1 MSGGLRTLA
10 GAWGLAAGLT
20 MLPYTLIRYVT
31 PNESYSVDLGL
42 LAYLIMA
49 LPWISLAGLALT
61 VLHQE
66 RKYLSTVIRLRNT
79 QQALVN
85 IRCLLGRGD
94 EGDRSMQVQK
104 LRVQADEAGLVP
116 AGHYF
121 ARLAKGLEDANAKE
135 AARRE
140 ALDAE
145 DRELE
150 ALYRKRSASRA
161 NTYADAGMTM

>member
-1 MSGGLRTLA
+1 
-10 GAWGLAAGLT
+10 
-20 MLPYTLIRYVT
+20 
-31 PNESYSVDLGL
+31 
-42 LAYLIMA
+42 
-49 LPWISLAGLALT
+49 
-61 VLHQE
+61 
-66 RKYLSTVIRLRNT
+66 
-79 QQALVN
+79 
-85 IRCLLGRGD
+85 
-94 EGDRSMQVQK
+94 MQVQK

-121 ARLAKGLEDANAKE
+121 ALLAKGLEDANAKE